1 MIREAFHSFDYE
13 SLNYQDRKDIHDA
26 LAETTLKHI
35 SGSDGLFTPV
45 PFDVAANPS
54 QRVEHTRLSPAPTT
68 FEEIDILSSVA
79 SPRLY
84 PAIKEALDKQKSF
97 VSIAEQRR
105 KEGKH
110 LFSLTTHQQMVD
122 IALYDAAWVG
132 ATKHDKWEKD
142 NGLIISRGVTTVQAF
157 GMAASEVTQ
166 KLGNVFLSFPR
177 TKTIMN
183 LSDSFKKTQ
192 EEKRAQ
198 NLASPTIDIDQL
210 ITTNN
215 HRMRNEI
222 KEWLEVSPHQL
233 ARRLGRHALGRYLHV
248 AFTGSTDK
256 VTYSDNHAPERII
269 MGKVANGT
277 ADIVKHGLVVP
288 IVLWDQDDP
297 IVEIG
302 AVMEVSDRRG
312 LEKVQEWQRSTLAKK
327 LGIPDSAVTVEQ

>member
-35 SGSDGLFTPV
+35 SSSDGLFTAV

-54 QRVEHTRLSPAPTT
+54 QRIESTHLSPAPTT
-68 FEEIDILSSVA
+68 FEEIDLLASVA

-84 PAIKEALDKQKSF
+84 PAIKEALEKQKAFTS
-97 VSIAEQRR
+97 VAEQRR

-132 ATKHDKWEKD
+132 ATQHDKWERD

-157 GMAASEVTQ
+157 GIAASEVTQ

-177 TKTIMN
+177 TKTIME
-183 LSDSFKKTQ
+183 LTDSFKKTQ
-192 EEKRAQ
+192 AEKKAQ
-198 NLASPTIDIDQL
+198 HLAAPTIDIDEL
-210 ITTNN
+210 IKANN
-215 HRMRNEI
+215 HKMRSEI

-233 ARRLGRHALGRYLHV
+233 ARRMGRHALGRYLHV

-256 VTYSDNHAPERII
+256 VTYGDNHEPERIV
-269 MGKVANGT
+269 MGKVSNGT
-277 ADIVKHGLVVP
+277 ADIIKHGLVVP
-288 IVLWDQDDP
+288 IVLWDRDDP

-302 AVMEVSDRRG
+302 EVLEVTDRTG
-312 LEKVQEWQRSTLAKK
+312 LQKVQEWQRSTLAKK
-327 LGIPDSAVTVEQ
+327 LGLPDTAVVTEP

>member
-35 SGSDGLFTPV
+35 SGSDGLFTAV

-142 NGLIISRGVTTVQAF
+142 NGNERLKNAIRVVSNKNAQQVYKWGIHNP
-157 GMAASEVTQ
+157 EY
-166 KLGNVFLSFPR
+166 KD
-177 TKTIMN
+177 
-183 LSDSFKKTQ
+183 SDSKKND
-192 EEKRAQ
+192 EYMK
-198 NLASPTIDIDQL
+198 L
-210 ITTNN
+210 IN
-215 HRMRNEI
+215 
-222 KEWLEVSPHQL
+222 VSM
-233 ARRLGRHALGRYLHV
+233 G
-248 AFTGSTDK
+248 GSTTEEENRNLDRIAKNVVKEVFIDK
-256 VTYSDNHAPERII
+256 NMV
-269 MGKVANGT
+269 
-277 ADIVKHGLVVP
+277 
-288 IVLWDQDDP
+288 
-297 IVEIG
+297 
-302 AVMEVSDRRG
+302 
-312 LEKVQEWQRSTLAKK
+312 
-327 LGIPDSAVTVEQ
+327 